1 MSIAGGRG
9 STPFKG
15 DDEGIF
21 ISRVTESGPADLAGL
36 RVGDK
41 VLKVNGVS
49 VEFADHYEAVE
60 ILKACGAV
68 LVLFISREVTKL
80 VGHPVFGED
89 GVVAQ
94 ITTDSRPV
102 VTHVQPAQETVKQIP
117 PPIQIV
123 SQQQMAGV
131 DHHYQQLNHGLQTP
145 TTTSALLSP
154 NLNGGGGVENGKLND
169 VVHKVTLHTTLIRD
183 QMTQGLGFSIAGGK
197 GSSPF
202 KDGSDSIFIS
212 RITDGGLAH
221 RDGKINIGD
230 KILAVS
236 HQS

>member
-1 MSIAGGRG
+1 M
-9 STPFKG
+9 
-15 DDEGIF
+15 
-21 ISRVTESGPADLAGL
+21 AGL

-41 VLKVNGVS
+41 VIKVNGVS

-94 ITTDSRPV
+94 ITTDNRPTPLATPQPTPMQV
-102 VTHVQPAQETVKQIP
+102 VPQQQELVKQIP
-117 PPIQIV
+117 PPIQIM
-123 SQQQMAGV
+123 SQQQPTAEQQ
-131 DHHYQQLNHGLQTP
+131 HQYQQLNQGLQTP

-154 NLNGGGGVENGKLND
+154 NLNGAFENGKLND

-212 RITDGGLAH
+212 RITEGGLAH

-236 HQS
+236 